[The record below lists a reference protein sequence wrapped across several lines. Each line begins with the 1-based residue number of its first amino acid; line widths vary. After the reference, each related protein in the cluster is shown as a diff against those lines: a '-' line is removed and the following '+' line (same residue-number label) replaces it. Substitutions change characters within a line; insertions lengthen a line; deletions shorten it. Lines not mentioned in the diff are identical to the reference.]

1 MKEKSLLIYLFIY
14 LLLFKCQLT
23 LHLYFWF
30 KETYPLTVCDL
41 RTIVI
46 CELKYLEN
54 L

>member
-1 MKEKSLLIYLFIY
+1 MKEQSLLIYLFIY
-14 LLLFKCQLT
+14 LFLFKLT

-41 RTIVI
+41 RTTAI
-46 CELKYLEN
+46 CELKYLES